1 MGAVVYKS
9 EGATY
14 PKITRY
20 KPMNIKEEI
29 AENLR
34 YGEISKVAELV
45 QQALNSG
52 LSWDVV
58 LNEGLFAGM
67 EVVGRLFKEEE
78 IYVPEVLKAARA
90 MEAGQEV
97 LEPVMLG
104 AGAGKKKLGKV
115 VLGTVWGDVH
125 TLGKG
130 LVETMLKGAGFEV
143 VDLGV
148 NISAE
153 KFVEAA
159 ISEKAQIIGMS
170 ALLTTTMPYLETTI
184 EALKEAGLGGQ
195 VKTIIGGACVTQ
207 EYADKI
213 GADAYGDNAGE
224 AVENAKELLG
234 LK

>member
-1 MGAVVYKS
+1 MNN
-9 EGATY
+9 EGC
-14 PKITRY
+14 
-20 KPMNIKEEI
+20 KPVNIQEEI
-29 AENLR
+29 AGNLR
-34 YGEISKVAELV
+34 YGKASKVAELV
-45 QQALNSG
+45 QQALDSG

-67 EVVGRLFKEEE
+67 EVVGKLFKEED
-78 IYVPEVLKAARA
+78 IFIPEVMMAAKA

-104 AGAGKKKLGKV
+104 ARAGKKKLGKV

-130 LVETMLKGAGFEV
+130 LVEIMLKGAGFEV
-143 VDLGV
+143 VDIGE

-153 KFVEAA
+153 RFVEAT
-159 ISEKAQIIGMS
+159 ILEKAQIVGMS
-170 ALLTTTMPYLETTI
+170 ALLTVTMPYMGTVV

-207 EYADKI
+207 QYADKI

-224 AVENAKELLG
+224 AVEKAKELLG

>member
-1 MGAVVYKS
+1 MD
-9 EGATY
+9 
-14 PKITRY
+14 IL
-20 KPMNIKEEI
+20 EEI

-34 YGEISKVAELV
+34 YGEVSKVAEFV
-45 QQALNSG
+45 KQALDSG

-58 LNEGLFAGM
+58 LNEGMFAGM
-67 EVVGRLFKEEE
+67 MVVGKLFSEEE
-78 IYVPEVLKAARA
+78 IYIPEVMKAAKA

-104 AGAGKKKLGKV
+104 AGAGQKKLGKV
-115 VLGTVWGDVH
+115 VLGTVWGDLH
-125 TLGKG
+125 TLGKR

-143 VDLGV
+143 VDIGE

-153 KFVEAA
+153 RFVEAA
-159 ISEKAQIIGMS
+159 ISENAQIVGMS
-170 ALLTTTMPYLETTI
+170 ALLTTTMPYLKTVV

-207 EYADKI
+207 NYADEI

-224 AVENAKELLG
+224 AVEKAKELLG